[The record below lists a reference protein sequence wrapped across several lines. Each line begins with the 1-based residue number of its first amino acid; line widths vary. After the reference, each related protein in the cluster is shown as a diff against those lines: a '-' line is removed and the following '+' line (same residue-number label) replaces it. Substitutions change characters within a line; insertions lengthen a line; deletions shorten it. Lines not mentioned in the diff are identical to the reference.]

1 MAAHS
6 PSGRPRPL
14 LRLARM
20 FARDR
25 RDILY
30 VYGYGAF
37 NGLVALSLPLGIQ
50 AIVGLILAGRVSTSW
65 LILTAVVT
73 LGIVLSGV
81 LQVIQLSITEVLQQR
96 VFTRAAFD
104 FAYRIP
110 RFRSDAVRDLYAPE
124 LVNRFFDT
132 LNVQKGLSKLLLDF
146 SSSALQILFGLLLLS
161 FYHPFFIFFGI
172 ALLAVLAG
180 IVAVT
185 GRWGLASSLKESSW
199 KYEVAHW
206 LEELARGMRTFKLAG
221 RTDLPLRRTD
231 TLVSEYLVHR
241 KAHFRVLVV
250 QYGTVVAFKGLITIG
265 LLLLGGLLVIENEIN
280 VGQFVASE
288 IIIILIMNSAE
299 KLILTMEPIYDV
311 LTAVEKMAQVTDV
324 PLEEERG
331 GRAFADVDT
340 GGGLAV
346 ELRGV
351 SLPARRAGAR
361 PVLDGIDLVLAAGD
375 RLCISGH
382 SGSGKSTLLRLL
394 AGVNEPVTGARLIH
408 GVPVGNLD
416 EVELRTYIGDCFEDE
431 IVFAGTLEDNIV
443 LGRPGVSFADL
454 RDAAEAVGLA
464 EEVEQWPQGYATEL
478 ESDGIGLPAS
488 TVRRILLARAIVV
501 RPRLLILDQTLRSF
515 PPEERRALASWLAH
529 PDRPWTL
536 VLASNE
542 PEVQAVCTRHLCMQA
557 GRIVPC

>member
-1 MAAHS
+1 MDATTYT
-6 PSGRPRPL
+6 GRPRPL

-65 LILTAVVT
+65 IILTAVVT
-73 LGIVLSGV
+73 LGIVLSGL

-206 LEELARGMRTFKLAG
+206 LEELARGRRWKPSRMWRNWNCGCAG
-221 RTDLPLRRTD
+221 KR
-231 TLVSEYLVHR
+231 
-241 KAHFRVLVV
+241 
-250 QYGTVVAFKGLITIG
+250 
-265 LLLLGGLLVIENEIN
+265 
-280 VGQFVASE
+280 
-288 IIIILIMNSAE
+288 
-299 KLILTMEPIYDV
+299 
-311 LTAVEKMAQVTDV
+311 
-324 PLEEERG
+324 
-331 GRAFADVDT
+331 
-340 GGGLAV
+340 
-346 ELRGV
+346 
-351 SLPARRAGAR
+351 
-361 PVLDGIDLVLAAGD
+361 
-375 RLCISGH
+375 
-382 SGSGKSTLLRLL
+382 
-394 AGVNEPVTGARLIH
+394 
-408 GVPVGNLD
+408 
-416 EVELRTYIGDCFEDE
+416 
-431 IVFAGTLEDNIV
+431 
-443 LGRPGVSFADL
+443 
-454 RDAAEAVGLA
+454 
-464 EEVEQWPQGYATEL
+464 
-478 ESDGIGLPAS
+478 
-488 TVRRILLARAIVV
+488 
-501 RPRLLILDQTLRSF
+501 
-515 PPEERRALASWLAH
+515 
-529 PDRPWTL
+529 
-536 VLASNE
+536 
-542 PEVQAVCTRHLCMQA
+542 
-557 GRIVPC
+557 